1 MQPRVLVPI
10 ANGSE
15 EIEVCTI
22 VDVLRRA
29 GAEVVIGSA
38 NTTLEVTLA
47 HGLKVVADKIL
58 SECVHED
65 FAMIALP
72 GGMPGAEH
80 LRDNADLT
88 MLLKKQHKAG
98 LWIGAICASPSVVL
112 AHHALLE
119 QTAAT
124 SYPGFENA
132 LPDKTKIKQT
142 VVVDKKCVTGKSPG
156 TAIEFALTLVAI
168 LFDEAKSQQIRR
180 DLVLQ

>member
-98 LWIGAICASPSVVL
+98 LWIGAICASPAVVL
-112 AHHALLE
+112 AHHGLLGDAMA
-119 QTAAT
+119 TA
-124 SYPGFENA
+124 YPGFENA
-132 LPDKTKIKQT
+132 LSNQIKIQQS
-142 VVVDKKCVTGKSPG
+142 VVEDANFVTGKSPG
-156 TAIEFALTLVAI
+156 TAMEFALALVKI
-168 LFDEAKSQQIRR
+168 LFNAEKAQSVRR
-180 DLVLQ
+180 DLVLH